1 MSSDG
6 CPETPFRRKVHQRTS
21 RKSGWEEGRVM
32 KGGLRA
38 EKEESPGREQPHS
51 WVKNESFQAFI

>member
-38 EKEESPGREQPHS
+38 EKEESPGREQPH
-51 WVKNESFQAFI
+51 